1 MLGFKCI
8 PEGHGSFSAI
18 PPSTFGFPKIFP
30 SSKMQ
35 PQPSTLHYFH
45 KKTSQIDMAVLLR
58 LSVENSKA
66 LKMESEMH
74 STPCSPPW
82 ASFPQQAHGA
92 VLLRLS
98 AQNPRTRQNGK
109 LADQHA
115 LLIPVSR
122 FPQKVHDLLGLACG
136 WPSSSSPWTF

>member
-1 MLGFKCI
+1 
-8 PEGHGSFSAI
+8 
-18 PPSTFGFPKIFP
+18 
-30 SSKMQ
+30 
-35 PQPSTLHYFH
+35 
-45 KKTSQIDMAVLLR
+45 MAVLLR

-66 LKMESEMH
+66 LKMESEMD
-74 STPCSPPW
+74 SMPCSPPW
-82 ASFPQQAHGA
+82 ASFPQKAHGA